1 MAVLV
6 TVPVITVGDSVYY
19 ITPDDDSGEC
29 PTSDNCHTLKYY
41 VDNNGFSNTINATF
55 VFMEGQHQLGTDVTI
70 DGVYKFSIV
79 AFDRLS
85 SSNPVITCSSPVG
98 LWFSNSTSINIKNIA
113 VSNCGNTSGA
123 LAFYNISGILALDSI
138 AVANSNGRGMVM
150 NEVESVE
157 IRRCLFDSNGNG
169 GIEMVDVQRIVI
181 AKSSFIHN
189 TAKYGRGEGG
199 GLKIS
204 ASLSCPILSLAYSNF
219 TNNTALYGGG
229 LLIDIKCGNMTV
241 SNSHFSHN
249 TVQRLGGGVRV
260 RVSNGMYHPNFTFIQ
275 STFEYNKVLG
285 MDVLPGEPPAGGG
298 VYMYLTDIEPTTTIT
313 VTECTFNG
321 NNGYNYGGGFAINRN
336 AEKAADSF
344 SINTIIKHSL
354 FQFNDATS
362 TSGIHIEYTNS
373 NTTISSC
380 TFFNNSCSYGNLCYA
395 QSVVTFVGRSS
406 VVSKA
411 IFYVHNCIFMD
422 NGIIGLY
429 SFRGLPSLTIINTTF
444 NGEVQAINAALRD
457 NATLTNVTVTSSS
470 SGHGGIVLYCESLTT
485 LTLSDLKIHDNQ
497 GTGIATVNCA
507 SIYFNGTNIIANN
520 TASSDGGGMAIYGT
534 GYFYIDPHATVSF
547 INNTAGRYGG
557 GMYIEKQSS
566 SGYYYHECTVFYF
579 SNANRAC
586 FSLNKAA
593 VAGDNVYGGRYFQCS
608 REDSSTPTRNNTVV
622 AIDKRIPNSW
632 YQPSLHSSK
641 PYSIMS
647 SDPIAVC
654 LCDNDTVDCSI
665 MSITRRVHSG
675 ESFNVSVAVVGLGGG
690 VNSGSFVIATSS
702 YLELVSNSFIAS
714 KSCKTFVYTPTLTH
728 SINDQLNT
736 NVALY
741 IPNSLIPDGYLN
753 ISLFIQRCP
762 LGLVLD
768 TNNKYCVCNSVIT
781 SNAHGIKC
789 NVSWMPHPIQY
800 FENNWIGYYESLHC
814 IIAHSGCPFDY
825 CVSSTAK
832 FSLNE
837 SDLQC
842 NHDRSGVLCGQCRP
856 GLSLMLG
863 SNKCSQCSND
873 WLALVAVF
881 AVSGVLLVVLLVSLN
896 LTVSVGSI
904 NGLLFYAN
912 IVKLNEP
919 AFFPR
924 GNIPIVSQFIAWLNL
939 DWGIETC
946 FYNGLDGYWKVML
959 QFVFPVYLWFLVI
972 VIIIAC
978 RHSFRVSRMCR
989 HNAVPVLATLIL
1001 MSYTKVLRTV
1011 TKSLMINTIECGD
1024 TRWNVWNV
1032 DGNILYLGGKHIVL
1046 FGVSM
1051 LFLVTGVIYTGLVF
1065 SSQWLQRYSG
1075 KCCKST
1081 RDPVVKLK
1089 PLVDAYTGPYK
1100 DKYRFWMGLGLI
1112 VRVLLTV
1119 IFIFTSEKSSV
1130 FSSNFFI
1137 VLTVIL
1143 TVTGSRVYRNRYNTI
1158 VEICSHV
1165 NLFVLALVATQLGIN
1180 DTDGTSISP
1189 ASTIS
1194 VTLEMFLFLVIVVAH
1209 FHRAKKTFI
1218 ERRGRWKRQSLNST
1232 QIGNYGSFIKDPPS
1246 PGVCQVQRE
1255 ALIYYDN

>member
-189 TAKYGRGEGG
+189 TAKYGCGEGG

-204 ASLSCPILSLAYSNF
+204 ASLSCPILSLTYSNF

-313 VTECTFNG
+313 VAECIFNG
-321 NNGYNYGGGFAINRN
+321 NNGYNYYGGGLAINGN
-336 AEKAADSF
+336 VEKVMPVELFLIS
-344 SINTIIKHSL
+344 TIIKHSL
-354 FQFNDATS
+354 FQFNDAS
-362 TSGIHIEYTNS
+362 TSGIHI
-373 NTTISSC
+373 
-380 TFFNNSCSYGNLCYA
+380 G
-395 QSVVTFVGRSS
+395 Q
-406 VVSKA
+406 
-411 IFYVHNCIFMD
+411 
-422 NGIIGLY
+422 LY
-429 SFRGLPSLTIINTTF
+429 CKSLTN
-444 NGEVQAINAALRD
+444 
-457 NATLTNVTVTSSS
+457 
-470 SGHGGIVLYCESLTT
+470 

-566 SGYYYHECTVFYF
+566 SGYYYHDCTVYYF
-579 SNANRAC
+579 SNANRTC

-593 VAGDNVYGGRYFQCS
+593 VAGDNVYGGRYFHCS
-608 REDSSTPTRNNTVV
+608 REDSSTPIRNNTVV

-665 MSITRRVHSG
+665 MSITKRVHSG
-675 ESFNVSVAVVGLGGG
+675 ESFNISVAVVGLGGG
-690 VNSGSFVIATSS
+690 VNSGSFFIATSS
-702 YLELVSNSFIAS
+702 YLELVSNSFITFIAN
-714 KSCKTFVYTPTLTH
+714 KSCKVLVCTPKLTH

-736 NVALY
+736 NVTLY
-741 IPNSLIPDGYLN
+741 IPNSLISDGYLN
-753 ISLFIQRCP
+753 IYLSILPCP

-768 TNNKYCVCNSVIT
+768 TNNKYCVCDSVIT
-781 SNAHGIKC
+781 RNTHGIKC

-825 CVSSTAK
+825 CVSSIAK
-832 FSLNE
+832 FGLNE

-842 NHDRSGVLCGQCRP
+842 NLNRSGVLCGQCRP

-946 FYNGLDGYWKVML
+946 FYDGLDGYWKVML

-978 RHSFRVSRMCR
+978 RYSFRVSRMCG

-1032 DGNILYLGGKHIVL
+1032 DGNILYLSGKHIVL

-1119 IFIFTSEKSSV
+1119 IFIFTSEKSSF

-1137 VLTVIL
+1137 ALTLIL
-1143 TVTGSRVYRNRYNTI
+1143 TVTGNRVYRNRYNTI

-1180 DTDGTSISP
+1180 DTDGTSIST

-1218 ERRGRWKRQSLNST
+1218 ERRGRWKRQSSNST
-1232 QIGNYGSFIKDPPS
+1232 QIGNYGSFFEDPPS
-1246 PGVCQVQRE
+1246 PGVRQVQRE